1 MSEVTIYWRG
11 WTESQLAAYQQN
23 QGSTNHCAKYATATV
38 YNLLYETDLS
48 GDILV
53 SWLNTRLLRGT
64 FRYTIFGNQNGS
76 LVFQTA
82 NLIRKLGQLQNNKPE
97 VKCHRG
103 NVETLQ
109 DSLRDGGA
117 LTLVSVTYLQGKE
130 PVIARGINTASTL
143 AASRW
148 VGGHI
153 MILGAYDHG
162 HHNQEGT
169 RTPWGFLSSW
179 TSKDQ
184 LYWMTDEDFKRSWG
198 RLSILNMVTV
208 RM

>member
-1 MSEVTIYWRG
+1 MSEVPIYWRG
-11 WTESQLAAYQQN
+11 WSESQLAAYQQD
-23 QGSTNHCAKYATATV
+23 QGSTNHCAKYAAAAA
-38 YNLLYETDLS
+38 YNLLYETALS

-53 SWLNTRLLRGT
+53 SWLNTLPLRGT
-64 FRYTIFGNQNGS
+64 FRYTIFGNRNGS

-82 NLIRKLGQLQNNKPE
+82 NLVRKLGRLQDKKPE
-97 VKCHRG
+97 IKCRLG
-103 NVETLQ
+103 RVETLQ
-109 DSLRDGGA
+109 SSLMDGGS

-162 HHNQEGT
+162 HENQDGA

-179 TSKDQ
+179 NSKDQ
-184 LYWMTDEDFKRSWG
+184 LYWMTDEDFKRTWG
-198 RLSILNMVTV
+198 QLSIFNMVTV